1 MTSNLPDVRSTELA
15 SLGGQAALFEDADQ
29 LLALTD
35 AQLRHLAA
43 AVGEDA
49 ESGLAQM
56 RRRFGLLAW
65 AGWLRFE
72 GKPYEEYVAALARYV
87 GVNPRTVKSWRDSV
101 VEKDTLAVPPATDQ
115 RKREATEREESR
127 RSEPVRAGKQ
137 HGISAP
143 IPTTSTEAPAQK
155 SEDGETDEDAPRVSR
170 TKPPSDPSSGGG
182 RDTAPPA
189 PTGAPHA
196 PLPAPLDVPERP
208 PTYRALLARILG
220 SMHDLDPEDG
230 GPVLTAE
237 EATFLQ
243 GWSSRTVKAWQ
254 ASIGVTERRPGRVI
268 KPSDREAKADAIGG
282 KADPATCK
290 HPKQS
295 RQVLGYMVKCGLC
308 NTKVA

>member
-1 MTSNLPDVRSTELA
+1 MTNLPERQNATLA
-15 SLGGQAALFEDADQ
+15 SLGGQAALFEDSDQ

-43 AVGEDA
+43 MVGEDA

-101 VEKDTLAVPPATDQ
+101 VEKDSLAVPPATDQ
-115 RKREATEREESR
+115 RKREAADREETR
-127 RSEPVRAGKQ
+127 RSAPVRAGKQ
-137 HGISAP
+137 HGIAP
-143 IPTTSTEAPAQK
+143 IPAASTEAPTKK
-155 SEDGETDEDAPRVSR
+155 SEGGEPAGETRPVP
-170 TKPPSDPSSGGG
+170 TCHPPSGPSPVGGSALG
-182 RDTAPPA
+182 EVSAPPA
-189 PTGAPHA
+189 AVPRPT
-196 PLPAPLDVPERP
+196 
-208 PTYRALLARILG
+208 TYRALTARIVA

-243 GWSSRTVKAWQ
+243 GWSTRIVKAWQ
-254 ASIGVTERRPGRVI
+254 ASLGVDTRRSGRVI
-268 KPSDREAKADAIGG
+268 KPGDREAKVGAIGG
-282 KADPATCK
+282 TADPANCK
-290 HPKQS
+290 HPKQN
-295 RQVLGYMVKCGLC
+295 RQNLGYMVKCGLC
-308 NTKVA
+308 DTKVA